1 MSNHTDFHG
10 PQGLRTR
17 GTVLV
22 VPGRGE
28 TRETYTRL
36 GTRLAADAYRVRVV
50 DAPRIDAADVPGS
63 LERFA
68 GVLAAAVDGAQL
80 PRPLVLAGADTG
92 AATVA
97 ALIAR
102 PDTTAAWWP
111 DAVVIAGLPGHA
123 AVVTKSWDEELDIR
137 THCVVHRSVLT
148 DDAAVERG
156 SLGAAVPD
164 ELLDGAYAGASDIPR
179 LVLVGDSDPLA
190 DREIL
195 ARAVK
200 ASPSA
205 RLSVVRGAHHD
216 VLNDLQHRSVAAEI
230 VSFLETLGNKLV
242 PVISVESS
250 AW

>member
-10 PQGLRTR
+10 PQGLRIR
-17 GTVLV
+17 GTVLI

-50 DAPRIDAADVPGS
+50 DAPRIDAADVAGS

-68 GVLAAAVDGAQL
+68 GELAVDGAQL
-80 PRPLVLAGADTG
+80 PRPLVLIGADAG

-102 PDTTAAWWP
+102 PDTTASWWP
-111 DAVVIAGLPGHA
+111 DAVVTAGLPGHA

-137 THCVVHRSVLT
+137 THCGVHRGVLT

-156 SLGAAVPD
+156 SLGAAVPG
-164 ELLDGAYAGASDIPR
+164 ELLDAAYAGASDIPR
-179 LVLVGDSDPLA
+179 LVLIGDSDPLA
-190 DREIL
+190 DRETL

-200 ASPSA
+200 TSPSA